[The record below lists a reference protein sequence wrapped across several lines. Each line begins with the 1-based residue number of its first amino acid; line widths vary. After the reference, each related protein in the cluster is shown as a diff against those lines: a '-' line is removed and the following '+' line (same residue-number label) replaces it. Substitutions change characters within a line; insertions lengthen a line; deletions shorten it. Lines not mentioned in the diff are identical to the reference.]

1 MDSSTL
7 GSVRAASAASRAFE
21 RLAHDRSAW
30 LSAAAVLLF
39 VLAGIFGPIVMGVN
53 GPNTLSDA
61 ALVGP
66 GLGHPLGTDEL
77 GRDVLTLLVYG
88 VRTSL
93 VVGVLA
99 ALLASLLGV
108 LIGAVAGY
116 VGGKIDTLVMCISE
130 IFQVMPNFIL
140 AAVVVAMAGPGTLRI
155 VLVIA
160 LLSWPQVARIM
171 RGEVMRVKELE
182 YVDASRCLGM
192 KETSILAFE
201 VVPNAVSPVIAVGT
215 LIVGQ
220 AILLESA
227 LSFFGLTPPDVPSW
241 GLMLSSGQR
250 FFYQAWWL
258 SVFPGVFILAT
269 VLAFNFLGDAI
280 GKAFNPRIQ
289 EKT

>member
-7 GSVRAASAASRAFE
+7 GSVKAASAASRAFE
-21 RLAHDRSAW
+21 RLTHDRTAWISAG
-30 LSAAAVLLF
+30 AVILF
-39 VLAGIFGPIVMGVN
+39 VLAGIFGPALLGGD

-61 ALVGP
+61 ALIPP
-66 GLGHPLGTDEL
+66 GTQHMLGTDEL
-77 GRDVLTLLVYG
+77 GRDVFTLLVYG

-93 VVGVLA
+93 VVGVMA

-108 LIGAVAGY
+108 AIGAVAGY
-116 VGGKIDTLVMCISE
+116 VGGRLDTFIMRVSE

-140 AAVVVAMAGPGTLRI
+140 AAVVVAMAGPGILR
-155 VLVIA
+155 VVAVIA
-160 LLSWPQVARIM
+160 ILSWPQVARVM
-171 RGEVMRVKELE
+171 RGEVLRVKQLE

-192 KETSILAFE
+192 KESSILAFE
-201 VVPNAVSPVIAVGT
+201 VVPNAISPVIAVGT

-258 SVFPGVFILAT
+258 SVFPGLFILAT